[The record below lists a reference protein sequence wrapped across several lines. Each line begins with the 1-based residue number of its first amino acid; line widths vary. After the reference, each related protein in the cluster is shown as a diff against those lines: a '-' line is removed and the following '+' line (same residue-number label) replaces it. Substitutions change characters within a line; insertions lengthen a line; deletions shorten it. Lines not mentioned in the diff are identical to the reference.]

1 MIDSIFK
8 SVLVSTLSGS
18 VLAFIIIMLKM
29 ATKRFFG
36 YKWNY
41 YIWLIVLL
49 AMIFPFSVKQY
60 KEFDISLE
68 KSSLVLTDEVDVKPN
83 KDNGIQ
89 QNNIQTNTDKN
100 IKVNSTDIIEKVWIS
115 GVFVA
120 LLINI
125 ISYIKMLIKIRK
137 HSVLISLQEIKR
149 YTKRKLDVKVCKNIS
164 SPFIIG
170 AFKPVLVLPD
180 IEFTDIQL
188 ANILRHEITHL
199 KRNDIIYKWFSVFV
213 KCIHWFNPVIYYVSR
228 QINIEC
234 EISCDL
240 SVVEHMNKTEKIDYV
255 NTIIDIVSIN
265 NKSRNLPVL
274 KMIESKKM
282 LERRFIM
289 IKNNKKTGKIMSAIS
304 FLMAVVI
311 LSSTAFANG
320 IFSGIIKD
328 EYAALVTNN
337 GQSIEFK
344 NKPFIKNGELYVP
357 LRETFENLDFL
368 DNEESSITWDNGDIT
383 ITLVEKSQD
392 LLLIYNYK
400 IIIGQ
405 SQLIQNAKPTLLG
418 QDLGITVYMTN
429 APILKNSVTY
439 VPYEYIRHIISNMT
453 NDLEQQ
459 GNVQVVV
466 EAYIKKELG
475 MVVQIP
481 GDWDCTIKDNPNSSD
496 GVIIETSWG
505 GIVCFIFRET
515 LDEWEKYKNES
526 PVEQIVLA
534 QNDKYVYTMI
544 MASDVQYDINN
555 KQQIEKYNYIRSNI
569 DKVKIELI

>member
-8 SVLVSTLSGS
+8 SVLVSTISGS

-68 KSSLVLTDEVDVKPN
+68 KSSLVLTNEIEPN
-83 KDNGIQ
+83 KDNNIQ
-89 QNNIQTNTDKN
+89 QDNIQTNTDKN
-100 IKVNSTDIIEKVWIS
+100 IKVNSTDIIEKVWIA

-180 IEFTDIQL
+180 MEFTDIQL
-188 ANILRHEITHL
+188 DNILRHETTHL

-240 SVVEHMNKTEKIDYV
+240 SVVEHMNKTEKINYV

-265 NKSRNLPVL
+265 NKNRNLPVL

-383 ITLVEKSQD
+383 ITLAEKS
-392 LLLIYNYK
+392 
-400 IIIGQ
+400 
-405 SQLIQNAKPTLLG
+405 

-466 EAYIKKELG
+466 ETYIKKELG

-481 GDWDCTIKDNPNSSD
+481 GDWDCTIKDNPNSSN
-496 GVIIETSWG
+496 GIIIETSWG

>member
-1 MIDSIFK
+1 
-8 SVLVSTLSGS
+8 
-18 VLAFIIIMLKM
+18 
-29 ATKRFFG
+29 
-36 YKWNY
+36 
-41 YIWLIVLL
+41 
-49 AMIFPFSVKQY
+49 MIFPFSVKQY

-68 KSSLVLTDEVDVKPN
+68 KSSLVLTNEIEPN
-83 KDNGIQ
+83 KDNDIQ
-89 QNNIQTNTDKN
+89 QDNIQTNTNKN

-137 HSVLISLQEIKR
+137 HSVLISLQEIKK
-149 YTKRKLDVKVCKNIS
+149 YTKRKLDVRVCKSIS

-170 AFKPVLVLPD
+170 VFKPILVLPD

-188 ANILRHEITHL
+188 DNILRHEITHL
-199 KRNDIIYKWFSVFV
+199 KRNDIVYKWFSVFV

-240 SVVEHMNKTEKIDYV
+240 SVVEHMNKTEKINYV

-265 NKSRNLPVL
+265 NKNRNLPVL

-311 LSSTAFANG
+311 FSSTAFANG
-320 IFSGIIKD
+320 IFSGLIKD

-383 ITLVEKSQD
+383 ITLAEKSQD

-429 APILKNSVTY
+429 APILKNSITY
-439 VPYEYIRHIISNMT
+439 VPY
-453 NDLEQQ
+453 
-459 GNVQVVV
+459 
-466 EAYIKKELG
+466 
-475 MVVQIP
+475 
-481 GDWDCTIKDNPNSSD
+481 SSD

>member
-1 MIDSIFK
+1 MLNDIFK
-8 SVLVSTLSGS
+8 SVLISTFSGS
-18 VLAFIIIMLKM
+18 VLVLVIMLLKPI
-29 ATKRFFG
+29 TRRIFG

-49 AMIFPFSVKQY
+49 VMIFPFSVKQY

-68 KSSLVLTDEVDVKPN
+68 KTGEVLINEIDVKPKN
-83 KDNGIQ
+83 DNIIQ
-89 QNNIQTNTDKN
+89 KNNIQNTTDKN
-100 IKVNSTDIIEKVWIS
+100 VKVNNTDIIQTVWIL
-115 GVFVA
+115 GVFIT

-125 ISYIKMLIKIRK
+125 ISYLKMLIKIK
-137 HSVLISLQEIKR
+137 KYSVLISLPEIKR
-149 YTKRKLDVKVCKNIS
+149 YTKRKLSVRVCQNIS

-170 AFKPVLVLPD
+170 IFNPILVLPD
-180 IEFTDIQL
+180 IEFTNIQL
-188 ANILRHEITHL
+188 DNILRHEITHL

-213 KCIHWFNPVIYYVSR
+213 RCIHWFNPFAYYISK

-240 SVVEHMNKTEKIDYV
+240 SVVEHMNKAEKIDYV

-289 IKNNKKTGKIMSAIS
+289 IKNNKKTSKIMSIIS
-304 FLMAVVI
+304 VLMSIII

-320 IFSGIIKD
+320 ILSGIIKD

-337 GQSIEFK
+337 GQTMEFK
-344 NKPFIKNGELYVP
+344 NQPFIKNGELYVP

-383 ITLVEKSQD
+383 ITLAEKSQD
-392 LLLIYNYK
+392 LLIIYNYK
-400 IIIGQ
+400 ITIGQ
-405 SQLIQNAKPTLLG
+405 SQLIENAKPTLLG
-418 QDLGITVYMTN
+418 QDLSTIIKMTN

-439 VPYEYIRHIISNMT
+439 VPYEYIRRMTSNIVGQSYV
-453 NDLEQQ
+453 N
-459 GNVQVVV
+459 N
-466 EAYIKKELG
+466 ELG
-475 MVVQIP
+475 FAMVIP
-481 GDWDCTIKDNPNSSD
+481 KDWNCSIVDNPYSSD

-534 QNDKYVYTMI
+534 QNDKYVYKMI
-544 MASDVQYDINN
+544 MASDVQYDIQN
-555 KQQIEKYNYIRSNI
+555 KEQVEKYNYIRSNI
-569 DKVKIELI
+569 DKLKIELL